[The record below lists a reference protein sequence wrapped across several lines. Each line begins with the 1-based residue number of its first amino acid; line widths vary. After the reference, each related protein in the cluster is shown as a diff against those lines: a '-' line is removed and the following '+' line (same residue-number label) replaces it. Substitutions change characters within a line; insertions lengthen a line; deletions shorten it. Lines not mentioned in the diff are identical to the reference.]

1 MAKKTQDPRELA
13 ARALCRLAN
22 QPEDITFQGKPMW
35 QAYLDEVDA
44 VIKAIGWKPDKPETI
59 RALRTEQEH
68 S

>member
-1 MAKKTQDPRELA
+1 MTVRSAMPKKTQLPREKA

-44 VIKAIGWKPDKPETI
+44 VIKAIGWKPEKPEGN
-59 RALRTEQEH
+59 A
-68 S
+68 

>member
-1 MAKKTQDPRELA
+1 MVKKPMPAREKA

-44 VIKAIGWKPDKPETI
+44 VIKAIGWKPDKPGGN
-59 RALRTEQEH
+59 A
-68 S
+68 